1 MKFVCEK
8 SILSDSIS
16 IVSKAINNA
25 CAIDISKDKIKMSG
39 SDLDLS
45 IESVFDAEIYE
56 EGSLIVDARI
66 FADIVRKLPDGP
78 VEIETDSKNE
88 LKINCL
94 NTKFNILYLS
104 SEGYPEIKKI
114 EDGDSFK
121 IYSKDLKSVIKN
133 TIFAISNNESRPI
146 LTGSKFEITNSNLKV
161 ISIDGYRLALRN
173 QVIPETDYDN
183 LSFVVP
189 GRALNEMLK
198 ILKDDATIVEITI
211 RENSVMFS
219 FDTFVVT
226 SRLLEG
232 EFMDYNK
239 FIPTNAS
246 IMMTTDV
253 KKFTS
258 MVERAS
264 IIINY
269 DDPKIPII
277 LNIED
282 NNLNVEC
289 ISKKGNFDENME
301 IEHHGDNLKI
311 GIASKLLLDTLKS
324 IDAESAVFEFN
335 SAQSPCVIKPVE
347 GKIIIDYSVKSNN
360 TTGYIAGRLCYNQEN
375 L

>member
-8 SILSDSIS
+8 NILSESIS

-25 CAIDISKDKIKMSG
+25 CAIDILKGIKIEAKDKIKMSG

-66 FADIVRKLPDGP
+66 FSDIIRKLPDGP

-88 LKINCL
+88 LRINCL

-146 LTGSKFEITNSNLKV
+146 LTGSKFEITNSNLRV
-161 ISIDGYRLALRN
+161 ISIDGYILALRN
-173 QVIPETDYDN
+173 QVIPETQYED

-211 RENSVMFS
+211 RENSVMFA
-219 FDTFVVT
+219 FDTFVIT

-239 FIPTNAS
+239 FIPTNAT
-246 IMMTTDV
+246 ILVNTDI

-282 NNLNVEC
+282 NCLNVEC

-301 IEHHGDNLKI
+301 VEHHGDNLKI

-324 IDAESAVFEFN
+324 IDTEVAVFEFN
-335 SAQSPCVIKPVE
+335 SPQSPCVIKPVE
-347 GKIIIDYSVKSNN
+347 GNGFVYMVLPI
-360 TTGYIAGRLCYNQEN
+360 RLKG
-375 L
+375 

>member
-25 CAIDISKDKIKMSG
+25 CAIDILKGIKIEAKDKIKMSG

-324 IDAESAVFEFN
+324 IDAENAVFEFN

-347 GKIIIDYSVKSNN
+347 GNSFVYMVLPI
-360 TTGYIAGRLCYNQEN
+360 RLKG
-375 L
+375 

>member
-8 SILSDSIS
+8 NILSDSIS

-25 CAIDISKDKIKMSG
+25 CAIDILKGIKIEAKDKIKLSG

-66 FADIVRKLPDGP
+66 FSDIIRKLPDGP

-146 LTGSKFEITNSNLKV
+146 LTGSKFEITNSNLRV
-161 ISIDGYRLALRN
+161 ISIDGYILALRN

-211 RENSVMFS
+211 RENSVMFA

-246 IMMTTDV
+246 IHVKTDV
-253 KKFTS
+253 KLFTS

-277 LNIED
+277 LNIEE

-289 ISKKGNFDENME
+289 ISKKGNFDENMVV
-301 IEHHGDNLKI
+301 EHHGDDLKI

-324 IDAESAVFEFN
+324 IDTDEAIFEFN
-335 SAQSPCVIKPVE
+335 SPQSPCVIKPTE
-347 GKIIIDYSVKSNN
+347 GNGFVYMVLPI
-360 TTGYIAGRLCYNQEN
+360 RLKG
-375 L
+375 

>member
-1 MKFVCEK
+1 MKFLCDK
-8 SILSDSIS
+8 SKLFESIS
-16 IVSKAINNA
+16 IVSKAINNS
-25 CAIDISKDKIKMSG
+25 CAIDILKGIKIDVKENVKMTG

-45 IESVFDAEIYE
+45 VESTFDASVYE
-56 EGSLIVDARI
+56 EGSIIVDARI
-66 FADIVRKLPDGP
+66 FADIIRKLPDGE
-78 VEIETDSKNE
+78 VEIETDNKNE
-88 LKINCL
+88 LKITCL

-121 IYSKDLKSVIKN
+121 IYSNDLKNIIKN

-146 LTGSKFEITNSNLKV
+146 LTGSKFEVTNSNLRV

-173 QVIPETDYDN
+173 QVIPETGYEN

-198 ILKDDATIVEITI
+198 ILKDDATIVTVTV
-211 RENSVMFS
+211 RENSVMFA
-219 FDTFVVT
+219 FDNFIII

-239 FIPTNAS
+239 FIPAS
-246 IMMTTDV
+246 SSINVKADV
-253 KKFTS
+253 KDFTD

-277 LNIED
+277 LNIE
-282 NNLNVEC
+282 NSCLSVEC
-289 ISKKGNFDENME
+289 ISKRGNFDEKLDV
-301 IEHHGDNLKI
+301 EHHGDDLKI
-311 GIASKLLLDTLKS
+311 GIASKLLSDTLKS
-324 IDAESAVFEFN
+324 INTEEVLMEFN
-335 SAQSPCVIKPVE
+335 TPQSPCVMKPVE
-347 GKIIIDYSVKSNN
+347 GNSFIYMVLPI
-360 TTGYIAGRLCYNQEN
+360 RLKN
-375 L
+375 

>member
-8 SILSDSIS
+8 NILSDSIS

-25 CAIDISKDKIKMSG
+25 CAIDILKGIKIEAKDKIKMSG

-173 QVIPETDYDN
+173 QVIPETNYDN

-198 ILKDDATIVEITI
+198 I
-211 RENSVMFS
+211 
-219 FDTFVVT
+219 
-226 SRLLEG
+226 
-232 EFMDYNK
+232 
-239 FIPTNAS
+239 
-246 IMMTTDV
+246 
-253 KKFTS
+253 
-258 MVERAS
+258 
-264 IIINY
+264 
-269 DDPKIPII
+269 
-277 LNIED
+277 
-282 NNLNVEC
+282 
-289 ISKKGNFDENME
+289 
-301 IEHHGDNLKI
+301 
-311 GIASKLLLDTLKS
+311 
-324 IDAESAVFEFN
+324 
-335 SAQSPCVIKPVE
+335 
-347 GKIIIDYSVKSNN
+347 
-360 TTGYIAGRLCYNQEN
+360 
-375 L
+375 

>member
-8 SILSDSIS
+8 SVLQESVF

-25 CAIDISKDKIKMSG
+25 CAVDILKGIKIEATDYIKMSG

-45 IESVFDAEIYE
+45 IESIFPAEIYE

-66 FADIVRKLPDGP
+66 FAEIIRKLPDGP
-78 VEIETDSKNE
+78 VKIETDTKNE
-88 LKINCL
+88 LKISCL

-121 IYSKDLKSVIKN
+121 IYSKDLKAIIKN

-161 ISIDGYRLALRN
+161 VSIDGYRLAMRN
-173 QVIPETDYDN
+173 QVIPETNYED

-189 GRALNEMLK
+189 GRALNELLK
-198 ILKDDATIVEITI
+198 ILKDDATIVKITA

-219 FDTFVVT
+219 FDTFIIT

-239 FIPTNAS
+239 FIPKDAS
-246 IMMTTDV
+246 IYV
-253 KKFTS
+253 KTNIGKFTS

-289 ISKKGNFDENME
+289 ISKKGNFDENMD

-324 IDAESAVFEFN
+324 IDTEEAMFEFN
-335 SAQSPCVIKPVE
+335 TPQSPCVIKPVE
-347 GKIIIDYSVKSNN
+347 GDGFIYMVLPI
-360 TTGYIAGRLCYNQEN
+360 RLKG
-375 L
+375 

>member
-8 SILSDSIS
+8 NILSDSIS

-25 CAIDISKDKIKMSG
+25 CAIDILKGIKIEAKDKIKMSG

-173 QVIPETDYDN
+173 QVIPETNYDN

-211 RENSVMFS
+211 RENSVMFT

-239 FIPTNAS
+239 FIPTKAS
-246 IMMTTDV
+246 IVINTDV

-277 LNIED
+277 LNIDE
-282 NNLNVEC
+282 NVLNVEC

-324 IDAESAVFEFN
+324 IDAENAVFEFN
-335 SAQSPCVIKPVE
+335 SPQSPCVIKPVE
-347 GKIIIDYSVKSNN
+347 GNSFVYMVLPI
-360 TTGYIAGRLCYNQEN
+360 RLKG
-375 L
+375 